1 MGKCLIFAVAGSG
14 KTSHLVNSLDLE
26 KRFLLITY
34 TINNSANLKRKV
46 YEKFGYMPDNIK
58 VFSYFSF
65 LYTFCFKPFLSMQLN
80 TKGMVF
86 KENTNLKAR
95 GDARYVSSN
104 GWLYANRLARF
115 IEEKGIVGD
124 VRARLEKYYDVL
136 MIDEVQDFGGHDFNF
151 LAQIAHSDLDMHFVG
166 DFFQHTFDT
175 SRDAN
180 VNKNLHNEFEGYRQK
195 FIGMGFEPDE
205 DTLSH
210 SYRCSP
216 TVCRFVQDNLQIAIE
231 SHRDDETEIYDL
243 STWEEAEQVID
254 DDNIVKLFYQN
265 SRKYPFFSRNWGDC
279 KGEDHYED
287 VCVVLND
294 STLKKFEKNE
304 QATIAG
310 LTRNKL
316 YVAITRTRGR
326 LFVIP
331 EKIVK
336 HLKSR

>member
-1 MGKCLIFAVAGSG
+1 MDKCLIFAVAGSG
-14 KTSHLVNSLDLE
+14 KTSYLVKKLDLE

-34 TINNSANLKRKV
+34 TISNSENLKRKV
-46 YEKFGYMPDNIK
+46 AEKFGYMPDNIK
-58 VFSYFSF
+58 VVSYFSF
-65 LYTFCFKPFLSMQLN
+65 LFTFCFKPFLSMRLN
-80 TKGMVF
+80 AKGIVF
-86 KENTNLKAR
+86 NENTNRMAK
-95 GDARYVSSN
+95 GDARYISSS

-115 IEEKGIVGD
+115 IEQKEIITD
-124 VRARLEKYYDVL
+124 VKARLEKYYDVL

-151 LAQIAHSDLDMHFVG
+151 LAKIARSDLDMHFVG

-180 VNKNLHNEFEGYRQK
+180 VNKNLHGEFESYKKK
-195 FIGMGFEPDE
+195 FIEMGFEPDE

-216 TVCRFVQDNLQIAIE
+216 TICRFVQENLQIAIE
-231 SHRDDETEIYDL
+231 SHRNDETGIYNF
-243 STWEEAEQVID
+243 STWEEAEQVIND
-254 DDNIVKLFYQN
+254 DSVIKLFYQN
-265 SRKYPFFSRNWGDC
+265 SKKYPFFSKNWGDC

-304 QATIAG
+304 QITIAG
-310 LTRNKL
+310 LTKNKL
-316 YVAITRTRGR
+316 YVALTRTRGR
-326 LFVIP
+326 LFIIP

-336 HLKSR
+336 HLKSD